1 MGHGPMH
8 SFLKWP
14 NKPSQLLKVCGW
26 QSNSKQVLP
35 TFFMHLMQVQIVVDN
50 LDIRKINY
58 INLRA
63 ALSAS
68 LLLLP
73 SEFTE
78 VYFFLSCLIDFFGS
92 WNLEQLKWFTITLQA
107 DLYAKI
113 CNLSYMGDVRML
125 FAEDKNKVVLDCC
138 LCTLYGKCL
147 LNSNIFMWVKHV

>member
-1 MGHGPMH
+1 MH
-8 SFLKWP
+8 DNPILS
-14 NKPSQLLKVCGW
+14 
-26 QSNSKQVLP
+26 VLP

-78 VYFFLSCLIDFFGS
+78 VYFFLVWLISLGAG
-92 WNLEQLKWFTITLQA
+92 T
-107 DLYAKI
+107 
-113 CNLSYMGDVRML
+113 
-125 FAEDKNKVVLDCC
+125 
-138 LCTLYGKCL
+138 
-147 LNSNIFMWVKHV
+147 